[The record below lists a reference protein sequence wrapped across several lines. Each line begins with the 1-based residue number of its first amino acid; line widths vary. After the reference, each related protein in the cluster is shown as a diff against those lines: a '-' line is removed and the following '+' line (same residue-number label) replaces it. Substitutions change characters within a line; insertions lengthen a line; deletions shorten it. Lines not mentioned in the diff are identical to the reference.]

1 MEHNK
6 LLLNDEQREF
16 LMIGTWQ
23 QLSKVNISSITMGNS
38 DIMKSSVVRNQL
50 YIDDK
55 LSMNSHKLL
64 IKSVNAS
71 FYYFH

>member
-23 QLSKVNISSITMGNS
+23 QLSKVNISYITMGNS
-38 DIMKSSVVRNQL
+38 DIMKSSVVRNHL
-50 YIDDK
+50 V
-55 LSMNSHKLL
+55 H
-64 IKSVNAS
+64 
-71 FYYFH
+71 